1 MASTLTADE
10 HKLKGNE
17 YFKAKDYQDAI
28 QEYSKAIVKTP
39 SGTGINALKTMHSEK
54 KLNWN

>member
-17 YFKAKDYQDAI
+17 YFKAQEYEDAI
-28 QEYSKAIVKTP
+28 QEYSKAIVRKQ
-39 SGTGINALKTMHSEK
+39 NHEQEH
-54 KLNWN
+54 